1 MRSSGNMTSQK
12 PGSLPPDRSGN
23 TRRSSVR
30 QRRALL
36 GESDLES
43 GLTDV
48 RAEIYLLEAERL
60 RVTRELAELDVAASD
75 EEGRV
80 VHAKLTQRQNRIE
93 ERLEALE
100 ATSAGLRAQLEEAQ
114 RSRAGGRGRASG

>member
-12 PGSLPPDRSGN
+12 PRSLPPDRSGN